1 MKDFRAYFKN
11 KRVTVMGLG
20 LLGRGVGDV
29 AFLAECGAK
38 LTVTDLKTASQLKDS
53 LKKLRKYKGIKYVL
67 GKHNLEDFRKADL
80 VLKSAGVPLDS
91 IYIKEA
97 RKHKIPVE
105 MSAAIFAK
113 FSKVP
118 IIGITGTRGKSTV
131 THLVDHI
138 LKSAGKKVIL
148 GGNIRG
154 VSNLQLFKK
163 AKVADVA
170 VFELDSWQLQGFG
183 DYKISPHIA
192 VFTTF
197 FPDHMVYYGES
208 MKRYFLDKALIFKYQ
223 KKNDVLIAG
232 SQAFPFIMKWGGK
245 TKRQI
250 IMPKLANY
258 KVKIPGEHNM
268 YNIALAVEV
277 AKVMGVSDAVIKKAV
292 ENFKGV
298 EGRMQ
303 FVREV
308 AGVKYYNDTTAT
320 SPEATIA
327 ALRTLYQNRKL
338 ILIIGGSDKN
348 LNMDALVK
356 QISKFC
362 KKVVLL
368 SGTGTDR
375 IKNKIHNKVE
385 AGSMKEAVSKA
396 RSFAESGD
404 IILLS
409 PAYASFGMFKNEY
422 DRGDKF
428 MALVKKLK

>member
-53 LKKLRKYKGIKYVL
+53 LKKLRKDKGIKCVL